1 MGAVKEREPSREINF
16 FFGLDNCF
24 HGDTITEKV
33 ITRLQVL
40 CGKEDDDP

>member
-1 MGAVKEREPSREINF
+1 MGAVKEREQSREINF
-16 FFGLDNCF
+16 FGLGNCF
-24 HGDTITEKV
+24 HGDTITKKV